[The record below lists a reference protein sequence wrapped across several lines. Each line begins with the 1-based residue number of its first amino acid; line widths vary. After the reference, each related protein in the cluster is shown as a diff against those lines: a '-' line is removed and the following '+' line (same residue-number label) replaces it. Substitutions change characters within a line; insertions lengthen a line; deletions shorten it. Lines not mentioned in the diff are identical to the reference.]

1 MKKQQHM
8 LNNETGSLM
17 VITVI
22 LLMLLTIIGLAITT
36 TTSIE
41 LQIAGNDKLHKTA
54 FYAADGATDVA
65 SELLEQNL
73 GCMEGF
79 GSDGVS
85 TVTGESYA
93 DILADDLLAEGQEVR
108 DANTIRVLDLNFWQN
123 RNAPT
128 PSDTN
133 RDFVFPKTAETD
145 SSIPHTNVTTGYN
158 PGLSTGSAIQMVSGY
173 EGKGKAV
180 GAGGAYLQ
188 YQINSQHLGVAN
200 SESIIQIQWRHV
212 IGSEGACNH

>member
-1 MKKQQHM
+1 MKTHRQM
-8 LNNETGSLM
+8 LNNENGSLM
-17 VITVI
+17 VVAVV
-22 LLMLLTIIGLAITT
+22 LLMLLTVMGLAITT

-41 LQIAGNDKLHKTA
+41 LQIAGNDRLHKTA
-54 FYAADGATDVA
+54 FYAADGATDVV

-73 GCMEGF
+73 GCMGGF
-79 GSDGVS
+79 TADGTS

-93 DILADDLLAEGQEVR
+93 DIIGD
-108 DANTIRVLDLNFWQN
+108 NSSTSIRVLDTSFWQN

-128 PSDTN
+128 PTDAN
-133 RDFVFPKTAETD
+133 RDAVFPATAETNA
-145 SSIPHTNVTTGYN
+145 SIPRTNITAGYD
-158 PGLSTGSAIQMVSGY
+158 PGFSTGSAIQMVSGY

-180 GAGGAYLQ
+180 GAGGAYLL
-188 YQINSQHLGVAN
+188 YEINSQHLGVAN

>member
-1 MKKQQHM
+1 MKEQHHM

-17 VITVI
+17 VIAVV
-22 LLMLLTIIGLAITT
+22 LLMLLTVMGIAITT

-41 LQIAGNDKLHKTA
+41 LQIAANDRLHKTA
-54 FYAADGATDVA
+54 FYAADGATDFA

-73 GCMEGF
+73 GCMGGF
-79 GSDGVS
+79 TADGTS
-85 TVTGESYA
+85 TVTGESYS
-93 DILADDLLAEGQEVR
+93 DITGDSSSTA
-108 DANTIRVLDLNFWQN
+108 IRVLDTSFWEN

-133 RDFVFPKTAETD
+133 RDVVFPATAETNAA
-145 SSIPHTNVTTGYN
+145 IPHTNITAGYD
-158 PGLSTGSAIQMVSGY
+158 PGFSTGSAIQMVSGY

-180 GAGGAYLQ
+180 GAGGAYLL
-188 YQINSQHLGVAN
+188 YQVNSQRLDVAD